1 MDSLAT
7 APASTA
13 AAAAAAAVALVP
25 KLELKL
31 QSFVT
36 RLGLKALGSGRRLRL
51 ENGGIGCQAGQRRVL
66 SALGAEAQAE
76 DFR

>member
-1 MDSLAT
+1 MESLAT

-36 RLGLKALGSGRRLRL
+36 RLGLKALGSGIRSSPT
-51 ENGGIGCQAGQRRVL
+51 A
-66 SALGAEAQAE
+66 
-76 DFR
+76 